1 MIKPMVN
8 NKINTL
14 SGRTLSSDYCN
25 NNNNKKMNEI
35 KKKNN
40 NTKNSLKRA
49 SANINIEKAEIY

>member
-1 MIKPMVN
+1 MVN

-35 KKKNN
+35 KKKQQHQ
-40 NTKNSLKRA
+40 K
-49 SANINIEKAEIY
+49 